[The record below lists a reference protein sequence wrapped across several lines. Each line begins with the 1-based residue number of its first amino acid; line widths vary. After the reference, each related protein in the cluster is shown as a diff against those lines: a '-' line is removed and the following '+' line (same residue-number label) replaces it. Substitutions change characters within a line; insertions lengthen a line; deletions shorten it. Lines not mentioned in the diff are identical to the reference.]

1 MTDPPPQPPEPAP
14 APASPTDAQPHGT
27 RQHFVQCPKHGR
39 VYDASKAAG
48 CSQCLAEGTTADA
61 PAAAAAPVPQ
71 GKQGLPQGVL
81 LGLLLLLLGIIV
93 VPRLLQNR
101 GGGDTAATPGEPA
114 AAAAPR
120 VGAGGD
126 DDISRSRP
134 RPSRFDPGV
143 YEAPL
148 RALETALYETPETD
162 PYNAAGRA
170 DGASRALIA
179 QVLARNTRSLVA
191 QDFMKA
197 MEATMSRLGS
207 SGEGG
212 YVLPDF
218 YGARGNWERIRREYF
233 QNAPWYH
240 APMAPPAAAAAGA
253 APAPAPEDPTAF
265 RRASAFAAD
274 LERIINTY
282 RSTIMGFPDPGER
295 MTSGQAQRVENDYRT
310 FVQRWNDELD
320 GASRLGPEGWYRV
333 GRATA
338 GRLQRATDQLTTAFN
353 LLREVVPPARIP
365 YRGQRSG
372 TLARAENAI
381 ATAKRIIAAQPAATP

>member
-1 MTDPPPQPPEPAP
+1 MTEPQPPQAAETPP
-14 APASPTDAQPHGT
+14 RGT
-27 RQHFVQCPKHGR
+27 RSHFAQCPKHGR
-39 VYDASKAAG
+39 VYDASKDAG

-61 PAAAAAPVPQ
+61 PAEAAAPVPK

-93 VPRLLQNR
+93 APRLLQSR
-101 GGGDTAATPGEPA
+101 DGDTAAAPA
-114 AAAAPR
+114 APAAAAPR

-126 DDISRSRP
+126 DDISRGRP
-134 RPSRFDPGV
+134 RSSRFDPGV

-148 RALETALYETPETD
+148 RAIETALYETPETD

-233 QNAPWYH
+233 QDAPWYH
-240 APMAPPAAAAAGA
+240 APMAPPAAAATGT
-253 APAPAPEDPTAF
+253 APAAAPEDPTAL

-274 LERIINTY
+274 LERIVSTY

-295 MTSGQAQRVENDYRT
+295 MTAGQAQRVENTYRT

-338 GRLQRATDQLTTAFN
+338 GRLQRAADQLSNAFN
-353 LLREVVPPARIP
+353 LLREVVPPGRIP
-365 YRGQRSG
+365 YRGQRSS

-381 ATAKRIIAAQPAATP
+381 ANAKRIIAAQPAATP